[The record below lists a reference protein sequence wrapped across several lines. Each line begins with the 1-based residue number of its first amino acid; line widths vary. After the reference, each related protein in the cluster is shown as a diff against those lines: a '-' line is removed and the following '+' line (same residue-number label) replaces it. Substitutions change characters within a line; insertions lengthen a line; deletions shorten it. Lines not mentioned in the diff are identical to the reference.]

1 MLSIDDA
8 RIARLAPRVQT
19 SCASYLS
26 PSFSFE
32 LALPRSCIEIM
43 QIPEILTNSLAHLL
57 NFEPI
62 KALLTS
68 DFADRDRA
76 LPIQGHRQF
85 WSLHKHGPLDQ
96 PRSTARYRKSHDTDA
111 GSALTFEGACPYHG
125 AYQ

>member
-8 RIARLAPRVQT
+8 CIARLVSRVQT
-19 SCASYLS
+19 SCASYPS

-32 LALPRSCIEIM
+32 LALPRSRIEIM
-43 QIPEILTNSLAHLL
+43 HISEILRNALAHLL

-76 LPIQGHRQF
+76 LPIQGHR
-85 WSLHKHGPLDQ
+85 
-96 PRSTARYRKSHDTDA
+96 
-111 GSALTFEGACPYHG
+111 
-125 AYQ
+125 